1 MKNLGR
7 KKIIIEKEITR
18 NTLIE
23 VLQKAL
29 SIHYENQQDCQYLL
43 DYCRGKQ
50 TILDRSSES
59 AGYNSS
65 INNKTVIN
73 YAWSSVRDIVGYT
86 FGKNTQYTPTSGEY
100 RKDIDEL
107 SRILTYESNALADHE
122 SSTYASI
129 CGFGYLCMLPS
140 EELLS
145 DYMPDI
151 PLVDCSL
158 SPLNTFVIQSA
169 RPGNPVTMSVTY
181 YDDEEYTYFNC
192 YTDNEIYIIKT
203 KGIGTLNVGQT
214 IEIAEMINPI
224 GLNPIT
230 MVPNNA
236 FLMGDF
242 EVAISVLDAINQLA
256 SDTLNDVENVIKSLL
271 IIINAELTEDTV
283 DKVKKNR
290 ILELAAGG
298 ENKNTPDAK
307 FIYQQLD
314 AMGMQNIR
322 EYLEEAYKQI
332 IGIPDRKTRGGGGG
346 DTGDAVKLRDGWADI
361 EIVARIKE
369 QYFKVAKRKQVAVA
383 IKILQKL
390 KLVSKKFR
398 VRHLDIKVPR
408 NNIDNLQTKAQA
420 YSTLNGTKT
429 LHPADSLDMVELTT
443 DIDTKIERGIKFWEE
458 QAEKEIDRNAQRFGD
473 NTGGNTTGN
482 AGGGNTNS
490 VKPGSKGT
498 VEKQQQENQ
507 YNTDITETKERKKL
521 IKKENNASKRERIY

>member
-1 MKNLGR
+1 MKSYGR
-7 KKIIIEKEITR
+7 KRIIIEKEITR
-18 NTLIE
+18 NNLIE
-23 VLQKAL
+23 ILQKAM
-29 SIHYENQQDCQYLL
+29 SIHLENQADCKDLI
-43 DYCRGKQ
+43 DYCKGKQ
-50 TILDRSSES
+50 TILDRASAD

-65 INNKTVIN
+65 INNKTVVN

-86 FGKNTQYTPTSGEY
+86 FGKNTQYTPTSGEH

-122 SSTYASI
+122 SSTFASI

-140 EELLS
+140 DELLS

-151 PLVDCSL
+151 PLIDCSL
-158 SPLNTFVIQSA
+158 SPLTTFVIQSA

-181 YDDEEYTYFNC
+181 YDDEEYTYFTC
-192 YTDNEIYIIKT
+192 YTDNRIYNIRC
-203 KGIGTLNVGQT
+203 KGIGTITSESDIQIV
-214 IEIAEMINPI
+214 ESVNPI
-224 GLNPIT
+224 GLNPIA

-242 EVAISVLDAINQLA
+242 EVAISVLDAINQIA
-256 SDTLNDVENVIKSLL
+256 SDTLNDIENVIKSLL
-271 IIINAELTEDTV
+271 IIINAELTEETV
-283 DKVKKNR
+283 SKVKKNR
-290 ILELAAGG
+290 ILELVGG
-298 ENKNTPDAK
+298 DQNNKIPDAK

-314 AMGMQNIR
+314 AMGVQNIR

-332 IGIPDRKTRGGGGG
+332 IGIPDRKTRSGGGG

-383 IKILQKL
+383 IKILQEL
-390 KLVSKKFR
+390 GLVSKDFK

-429 LHPADSLDMVELTT
+429 LHPADALDMVELTT
-443 DIDTKIERGIKFWEE
+443 DIDTKIERGIKYWDE
-458 QAEKEIDRNAQRFGD
+458 QAEKELDRNAERFG
-473 NTGGNTTGN
+473 GN
-482 AGGGNTNS
+482 AGGSTISGVGTKIA
-490 VKPGSKGT
+490 KPGSKGT
-498 VEKQQQENQ
+498 IEKQQQENQ
-507 YNTDITETKERKKL
+507 YNTDIKETKERKKL
-521 IKKENNASKRERIY
+521 IKKENNAQKRERIY

>member
-1 MKNLGR
+1 MENFGINPTMGR
-7 KKIIIEKEITR
+7 KRIIIEKEITR
-18 NTLIE
+18 ENLIPI
-23 VLQKAL
+23 LQKAL
-29 SIHYENQQDCQYLL
+29 GIHYENQQQCNYLI
-43 DYCRGKQ
+43 DYCKGKQ
-50 TILDRSSES
+50 NILDRSSDE
-59 AGYNSS
+59 AGYNSA
-65 INNKTVIN
+65 INNKAVIN
-73 YAWSSVRDIVGYT
+73 YAWSSIRDIVGYT
-86 FGKNTQYTPTSGEY
+86 FGKNTQYTPTSGSY

-151 PLVDCSL
+151 PLIDCSL
-158 SPLNTFVIQSA
+158 NPLNTFVIQSA
-169 RPGNPVTMSVTY
+169 RPGNPTLMSVTY
-181 YDDEEYTYFNC
+181 YDDDEEYTYFLC
-192 YTDNEIYIIKT
+192 YTDEKVYYIKT
-203 KGIGTLNVGQT
+203 RGIGTLAVGQD
-214 IEIAEMINPI
+214 IVIVEQENAI

-230 MVPNNA
+230 MVQNNA

-271 IIINAELTEDTV
+271 IIINAELDDKTV
-283 DKVKKNR
+283 DQVKKNR
-290 ILELAAGG
+290 ILELVGG
-298 ENKNTPDAK
+298 DQNNKVPDAK

-314 AMGMQNIR
+314 SMGMQNMR

-369 QYFKVAKRKQVAVA
+369 QYFKVAKRKQIAVA

-390 KLVSKKFR
+390 GLVSKNFR
-398 VRHLDIKVPR
+398 TRHLDIKVPR

-429 LHPADSLDMVELTT
+429 LHPADALDMVELTT
-443 DIDTKIERGIKFWEE
+443 DIDTKVDRGIKFWQE
-458 QAEKEIDRNAQRFGD
+458 QAEKEKEMNSKD
-473 NTGGNTTGN
+473 NTE
-482 AGGGNTNS
+482 
-490 VKPGSKGT
+490 VKMG
-498 VEKQQQENQ
+498 QQQENQ
-507 YNTDITETKERKKL
+507 YNTDIVETKERKDA
-521 IKKENNASKRERIY
+521 IKAENANVKRERIY